1 MQSVARIL
9 RAHAT
14 CFLEFFHEQLKG
26 KMQHIAVRSVYLPRV
41 TEDARCM
48 DVEVNVD
55 AILRARGDARHGAR
69 PDNASL
75 RIVLLD
81 EQTLSRQAMK
91 SLLLQNRRVQCVLDV
106 STIDECV
113 SVATQQGARVI
124 ILSLDGDQGDRVQ
137 QVRTLAS
144 KVSGAHVLAIG
155 HDIEPSRLLAIIGA
169 GAVGFVATTAN
180 ENELGDAIEEVAS
193 GGIYVDGLTT
203 RALASGLRDMA
214 LDTTHNSARAQLA
227 RLSERERTV
236 LRLVARGFS
245 GPQIAEQLRI
255 TAKTVDTYRHR
266 IHEKLGLRHRAE
278 YVTLAMHAGVLL
290 D

>member
-26 KMQHIAVRSVYLPRV
+26 KMQHIAGRSVYLPRV
-41 TEDARCM
+41 TVDARCM

-193 GGIYVDGLTT
+193 GGISVDGLTT
-203 RALASGLRDMA
+203 TTALERSSRVYRSASVRCYVSSRAASVGHRSLSSCASRPRRSIRI
-214 LDTTHNSARAQLA
+214 DTASTRSWAFG
-227 RLSERERTV
+227 TV
-236 LRLVARGFS
+236 RS
-245 GPQIAEQLRI
+245 
-255 TAKTVDTYRHR
+255 
-266 IHEKLGLRHRAE
+266 
-278 YVTLAMHAGVLL
+278 M
-290 D
+290 